1 MKLIVWMRHD
11 LRVRDNP
18 ALLGALKDADA
29 VIPMVVLERFCDD
42 REQWSLPRRRHY
54 ASMVAGLS
62 AELERRD
69 CGLVVRHGDPLFEL
83 VRVLEYAQADGVY
96 FCRHNDPRAM
106 ADELRVY
113 NKLVAMGFAVRSF
126 EQGSYLSPDAV
137 VDPKGKPYAVWNRY
151 WRAWTAVR
159 KPAPRRTP
167 NAFPYPADMRQVA
180 GLPEPAVFGL
190 DEEQIPA
197 GGEPA
202 AHKLWLD
209 FLKNR
214 IFLYADQ
221 RLDDQR
227 THTSTASPFIS
238 WGALPLTMLGRS
250 LSAQAGTSLTEYK
263 GQCVGSVISAL
274 AMRDFCAMRLASR
287 AALRDELAEIMTVD
301 DPLNMVHEP
310 LQLLRAGAWMH
321 GQTGIP
327 IVDAAMRQLM
337 TTGWIPHSLRQIVAF
352 FLVRI
357 AGVDWRVGCRHFA
370 RCLTDYDPASNLL
383 HWMSIGGEDAGL
395 PKKTPWQLQPLAA
408 ARKLDAS
415 GRYTARYVPELRR
428 LPASLIH
435 TPWRRRLYVARRF
448 GLRLGVNYPAPVIA
462 VE

>member
-1 MKLIVWMRHD
+1 M
-11 LRVRDNP
+11 
-18 ALLGALKDADA
+18 
-29 VIPMVVLERFCDD
+29 
-42 REQWSLPRRRHY
+42 
-54 ASMVAGLS
+54 
-62 AELERRD
+62 
-69 CGLVVRHGDPLFEL
+69 
-83 VRVLEYAQADGVY
+83 
-96 FCRHNDPRAM
+96 
-106 ADELRVY
+106 
-113 NKLVAMGFAVRSF
+113 
-126 EQGSYLSPDAV
+126 
-137 VDPKGKPYAVWNRY
+137 
-151 WRAWTAVR
+151 
-159 KPAPRRTP
+159 
-167 NAFPYPADMRQVA
+167 
-180 GLPEPAVFGL
+180 FGL
-190 DEEQIPA
+190 ENETIPV

-227 THTSTASPFIS
+227 AHTSTASPFIS

-263 GQCVGSVISAL
+263 GQCVGSVMSAL

-287 AALRDELAEIMTVD
+287 ASLRDELAEIMAVD

-357 AGVDWRVGCRHFA
+357 AGVDWRVGCCHFA

-448 GLRLGVNYPAPVIA
+448 GLRLGVNYPRAGGCGGVIA
-462 VE
+462 HKHQGQMIRCLRVQLGNCRKPAHQWSLLRKNDQCDQRDQDWDRLATGCPPLKNLFQSGAAIRCCCRC